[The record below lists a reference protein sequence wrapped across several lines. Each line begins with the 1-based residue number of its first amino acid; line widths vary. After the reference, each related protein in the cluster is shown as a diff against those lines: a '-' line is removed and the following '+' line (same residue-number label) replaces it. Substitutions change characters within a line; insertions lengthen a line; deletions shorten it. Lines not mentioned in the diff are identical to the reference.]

1 MLNMRNLL
9 EYPITA
15 EEVIRHLNEQVT
27 LEKIMAEAMPQCGSM
42 DVSLSEVALAVVKAA
57 AVIVQ
62 NDIGSTAAD
71 LLAQA
76 FQSQNIRVKEVA

>member
-1 MLNMRNLL
+1 MRNLL

-15 EEVIRHLNEQVT
+15 EEVIKYLNEQVT
-27 LEKIMAEAMPQCGSM
+27 LEKLMAEALPQCGSM
-42 DVSLSEVALAVVKAA
+42 DTMMAETALAVVKAA

-76 FQSQNIRVKEVA
+76 FQSQNVNVKEPA